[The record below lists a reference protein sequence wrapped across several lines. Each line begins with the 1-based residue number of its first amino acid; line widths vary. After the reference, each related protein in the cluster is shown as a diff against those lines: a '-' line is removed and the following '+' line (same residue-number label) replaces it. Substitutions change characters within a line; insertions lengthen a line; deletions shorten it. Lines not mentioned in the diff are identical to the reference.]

1 MYSHVARRVV
11 TRFSG
16 ATLILSGAL
25 SRAHATLCMSKNMN
39 MNMNMNMPRTICHVK
54 HCYYTARSL
63 MEWHA
68 LAGISGYRRVRSINH
83 VQTRYQFISVN
94 TLSPSPRRLAS
105 PLTSES
111 TAPHT
116 SASVYRRLMSIP
128 HSYHIHTLLLPGPQ
142 RTRRLSYTIVAPPE
156 SHSACAN
163 LLPSLSDRYPGVAC
177 SEARSEPV
185 SNCPSTCPRD
195 PCPPPQ
201 PSPTYFSQT
210 RSAPCKLYL
219 PKFPLVPD
227 RSGSPSPRWIVRWA
241 FAAFGHDTENKAV
254 SLPLFDQGC
263 DVSL

>member
-1 MYSHVARRVV
+1 MACACGYQRIPARALHQ
-11 TRFSG
+11 SC
-16 ATLILSGAL
+16 ADSLSIYLRQYGL
-25 SRAHATLCMSKNMN
+25 
-39 MNMNMNMPRTICHVK
+39 
-54 HCYYTARSL
+54 
-63 MEWHA
+63 
-68 LAGISGYRRVRSINH
+68 
-83 VQTRYQFISVN
+83 
-94 TLSPSPRRLAS
+94 LSPLPRRLAS
-105 PLTSES
+105 PPTSES
-111 TAPHT
+111 TTPHT
-116 SASVYRRLMSIP
+116 AASVYRRSMSIP
-128 HSYHIHTLLLPGPQ
+128 HSHTSYMPCYYRDPQ

-156 SHSACAN
+156 SHPACAN

-210 RSAPCKLYL
+210 RTAPCKLYL

-241 FAAFGHDTENKAV
+241 FAAFGHDTEDKAV

-263 DVSL
+263 GVSL